1 MQTQPGHGDRV
12 MDHTKPPS
20 GLPAAVAAY
29 LIWGMMPAYLLL
41 VHAVPPYEFVGLRI
55 IFTLPLCLL
64 FIAVRGQF
72 GELRAALANPRAML
86 ALAASALIIGGNW
99 LIYIVAVQ
107 GGHVFAASLGYYINP
122 ILNVLM
128 GTLFL
133 KERLSRLQ
141 WLAVALASAGIALLA
156 WDARDML
163 WFSLTIALSFS
174 VYGLIRKLAPV
185 GSLPGLTI
193 ESLILFLPAIAIA
206 WGSAAAHGGSSLGR
220 DLPSSLL
227 IAFSGPMTAVPLL
240 LFAVAARRMDY
251 STLGFVQFLAPTM
264 VFFEG
269 LLLFHEPLRPV
280 QLACFVA
287 IWTAIAVFVWDLLA
301 RRRAVIA

>member
-1 MQTQPGHGDRV
+1 MHA
-12 MDHTKPPS
+12 TKSPS
-20 GLPAAVAAY
+20 GLPAALAAY
-29 LIWGMMPAYLLL
+29 FIWGLMPAYLIF
-41 VHAVPPYEFVGLRI
+41 VRHVPAFEFVGLRI

-64 FIAVRGQF
+64 FLALRRQF
-72 GELRAALANPRAML
+72 AEFLAALRNPRAML
-86 ALAASALIIGGNW
+86 ALTASALIIGGNW

-122 ILNVLM
+122 IMNVLV

-133 KERLSRLQ
+133 KEKLSARQ
-141 WLAVALASAGIALLA
+141 WLAVALASAGVALLA

-163 WFSLTIALSFS
+163 WFSLSLALSFS

-193 ESLILFLPAIAIA
+193 ESLILLAPAIAIA
-206 WGSAAAHGGSSLGR
+206 WGSAQAHGGSSMAQG
-220 DLPSSLL
+220 PGPALL

-251 STLGFVQFLAPTM
+251 SALGFVQFLAPTM
-264 VFFEG
+264 VFVEG
-269 LLLFHEPLRPV
+269 LLLFREPLRQV
-280 QLACFVA
+280 QLACFVM
-287 IWTAIAVFVWDLLA
+287 IWIAIAVFIWDLLA
-301 RRRAVIA
+301 RRARPA